1 MYNDYMNKTDENYM
15 MASSYQEVE
24 ELKRERNKE
33 AAARYRERNREK
45 VNQRMRDWR
54 DANREKSRE
63 HAREWR
69 NRKLANGTA
78 EEIADFRAKE
88 AAKTRRTQ
96 SVCKDEIYAAYGGYI
111 CACCGE
117 SEPMFLSIDHIHNNG
132 AEERKA
138 GLYRGSGTAFYQ
150 WLRKNKFPSGYQ
162 VLCMNCQVGK
172 HKNGGV
178 CPHQTS
184 ANLKGNLL

>member
-1 MYNDYMNKTDENYM
+1 MERDNQHLTSD
-15 MASSYQEVE
+15 
-24 ELKRERNKE
+24 ELKRQRNRE

-45 VNQRMRDWR
+45 FNQRMRDWR
-54 DANREKSRE
+54 AANREKARE
-63 HAREWR
+63 QSREWR
-69 NRKLANGTA
+69 NRKLAKATPEEADLIRKA
-78 EEIADFRAKE
+78 EAD
-88 AAKTRRTQ
+88 KTRRVQ
-96 SVCKDEIYAAYGGYI
+96 AACKDQVFAAYGGYI
-111 CACCGE
+111 CKCCGE
-117 SEPMFLSIDHIHNNG
+117 DEPMFLSIDHIDNNG
-132 AEERKA
+132 ATERKL

-184 ANLKGNLL
+184 STLKGN